1 MLKIIYV
8 IKPMSLSENTRGVSA
23 IGQDI
28 RDRCRAGRE
37 EVIVGI
43 AAANAH
49 ALAMASGQECS
60 ARR

>member
-8 IKPMSLSENTRGVSA
+8 IKPMPLSENTRGVSA

-28 RDRCRAGRE
+28 RDRCRAGRK

-49 ALAMASGQECS
+49 ALAMTSGQECS
-60 ARR
+60 SRR